1 MRYFS
6 LDERMIGL
14 LVTILGTLSLLLLI
28 PAALLV
34 TLPRLDSVE
43 DIARKKLQE
52 LLSERVG

>member
-1 MRYFS
+1 
-6 LDERMIGL
+6 MIGL

-43 DIARKKLQE
+43 AIARKKLQE